1 MSNGPGPAAAFMYTF
16 SEEIT
21 GRNVPRSE
29 IQMRFLKEIKL
40 EMFQGLK

>member
-1 MSNGPGPAAAFMYTF
+1 MSNGPGPAAATFMYTF

-29 IQMRFLKEIKL
+29 IGFLRIKYM
-40 EMFQGLK
+40 ESKF

>member
-1 MSNGPGPAAAFMYTF
+1 MSNEPGPAATAFMHTF

-29 IQMRFLKEIKL
+29 IGFLRIKYM
-40 EMFQGLK
+40 ESKF

>member
-1 MSNGPGPAAAFMYTF
+1 MSNGPGPGPAAATFMYMF

-29 IQMRFLKEIKL
+29 IGLLRIKYM
-40 EMFQGLK
+40 ESKF

>member
-1 MSNGPGPAAAFMYTF
+1 MSNGPGPAAATFMYTF

-29 IQMRFLKEIKL
+29 IGLLRIKYT
-40 EMFQGLK
+40 ESKF